1 MHKQSYL
8 AVCAILVMGLALGAF
23 AQQGAENAAPGKAPK
38 STKLLFR
45 EDFKAGKVGEVQLT
59 QDALTNPNL
68 ELKLYGPGS
77 KPGNADQSGLLLS
90 NEQDP
95 TLPGQTESIVW
106 TGVVGGNWAVLLK
119 DKTQYLDLRDTARL
133 RWRIRPR
140 GFHELR
146 PVVKLA
152 DGTMLAA
159 DYAEPT
165 STYMRVSE
173 VYFVDIPRW
182 RALNPDTVAEA
193 HAKPG
198 EGLWKYNVDL
208 SKVDEIGFTD
218 MMAGA
223 GHGAQ
228 GNIAVD
234 WIEIYGNP
242 GAARHHAIRAALSR

>member
-1 MHKQSYL
+1 MRKQNYI
-8 AVCAILVMGLALGAF
+8 AVSAVVVLGMAFAAF
-23 AQQGAENAAPGKAPK
+23 AQEAERNAVPDKKPK
-38 STKLLFR
+38 STQLLFR
-45 EDFKAGKVGEVQLT
+45 EDFKAGKAGEVQLT
-59 QDALTNPNL
+59 QDAIVNPNL
-68 ELKLYGPGS
+68 ELKVYGPGS

-95 TLPGQTESIVW
+95 TNPGQLESIVW
-106 TGVVGGNWAVLLK
+106 TGVVQGNWVVMLK
-119 DKTQYLDLRDTARL
+119 DKRQYLDLRDTARL

-159 DYAEPT
+159 DYSEPT

-173 VYFVDIPRW
+173 IYFTDIPRW
-182 RALNPDTVAEA
+182 RPINPETAAEA
-193 HAKPG
+193 RAKPG

-234 WIEIYGNP
+234 WVEVYGNP
-242 GAARHHAIRAALSR
+242 VPRSAASSELH

>member
-1 MHKQSYL
+1 MRKSYSAACAVLVLGL
-8 AVCAILVMGLALGAF
+8 AVGAF
-23 AQQGAENAAPGKAPK
+23 AQQDARNAAPGKAPK
-38 STKLLFR
+38 STTMLFR
-45 EDFKAGKVGEVQLT
+45 EDFKPGKVGEVQLN

-68 ELKLYGPGS
+68 LIKLYGPGS
-77 KPGNADQSGLLLS
+77 KPGDADQSGLLLS

-95 TLPGQTESIVW
+95 TNPGQTESIVW
-106 TGVVGGNWAVLLK
+106 TGVVQANWAVLLK
-119 DKTQYLDLRDTARL
+119 DKNNYLNLSDTARL

-146 PVVKLA
+146 PVIRLA

-165 STYMRVSE
+165 STYMRESE
-173 VYFVDIPRW
+173 IYFTDIPRW
-182 RALNPDTVAEA
+182 RALDPNTVAEA

-228 GNIAVD
+228 GNVAVD
-234 WIEIYGNP
+234 WIEVYGNP
-242 GAARHHAIRAALSR
+242 VPRGTTQSELH

>member
-1 MHKQSYL
+1 MRKQSCFAIC
-8 AVCAILVMGLALGAF
+8 AVVVLGLALGAF
-23 AQQGAENAAPGKAPK
+23 AQEAAQNVAPDKAPK
-38 STKLLFR
+38 STVLLFR
-45 EDFKAGKVGEVQLT
+45 EDFKAGKAGEVQLT
-59 QDALTNPNL
+59 QDAIVNPNL
-68 ELKLYGPGS
+68 ELKLYGPGA

-95 TLPGQTESIVW
+95 TNPGQLESIVW
-106 TGVVGGNWAVLLK
+106 TGVVQGNWAVLLK
-119 DKTQYLDLRDTARL
+119 DKRQYLDLRDTARL

-146 PVVKLA
+146 PVIKLA

-173 VYFVDIPRW
+173 IYFVDIPRW
-182 RALNPDTVAEA
+182 RALNPETVAEA
-193 HAKPG
+193 RAKRG
-198 EGLWKYNVDL
+198 EGLWKYDVDL

-228 GNIAVD
+228 GNVAVD
-234 WIEIYGNP
+234 WIEVYGNP
-242 GAARHHAIRAALSR
+242 VKRDVTSSQVR

>member
-1 MHKQSYL
+1 MRKQSYVAAS
-8 AVCAILVMGLALGAF
+8 AVVVLGLALGAF
-23 AQQGAENAAPGKAPK
+23 AQQAAQNAAPGKAPK
-38 STKLLFR
+38 STVLLFR
-45 EDFKAGKVGEVQLT
+45 EDFKTGKVGEVQLN
-59 QDALTNPNL
+59 QDAITNPNL
-68 ELKLYGPGS
+68 ILKLYGPGA
-77 KPGNADQSGLLLS
+77 KPGDADQSGLLLS
-90 NEQDP
+90 NEADP
-95 TLPGQTESIVW
+95 TVPGTTESIVW
-106 TGVVGGNWAVLLK
+106 TGVVQGNWAVLLK
-119 DKTQYLDLRDTARL
+119 DKNNFLNLNDTARL

-146 PVVKLA
+146 PVIRLA

-159 DYAEPT
+159 DYSEPT

-193 HAKPG
+193 RAKPG

-234 WIEIYGNP
+234 WIEVYGNP
-242 GAARHHAIRAALSR
+242 VPRGTTQSELH

>member
-1 MHKQSYL
+1 MRKQSYI
-8 AVCAILVMGLALGAF
+8 AISGIVVMGLALGAF
-23 AQQGAENAAPGKAPK
+23 AQEAAQNAAPGKAPK
-38 STKLLFR
+38 STVMLFR
-45 EDFKAGKVGEVQLT
+45 EDFKAGKLGEVQLT
-59 QDALTNPNL
+59 QDALVNPNL

-95 TLPGQTESIVW
+95 TNPGQLESIVW
-106 TGVVGGNWAVLLK
+106 TGVVQGNWAVLLK
-119 DKTQYLDLRDTARL
+119 DKRQYLDLRDTGRM

-146 PVVKLA
+146 PVVKLS

-159 DYAEPT
+159 DYSEPT

-173 VYFVDIPRW
+173 IYFVDIPRW
-182 RALNPDTVAEA
+182 RPINPDTVAEA
-193 HAKPG
+193 RAKPG
-198 EGLWKYNVDL
+198 EGLWRYNVDL

-228 GNIAVD
+228 GNVAVD
-234 WIEIYGNP
+234 WMEIYGNAVP
-242 GAARHHAIRAALSR
+242 RTATASELH

>member
-1 MHKQSYL
+1 MRKQSYI
-8 AVCAILVMGLALGAF
+8 AVCAVVVLGVALGAF
-23 AQQGAENAAPGKAPK
+23 ARQGAAPAAPGKTPK
-38 STKLLFR
+38 STTLLFR
-45 EDFKAGKVGEVQLT
+45 EDFKTGKVGEVQLN
-59 QDALTNPNL
+59 QDAITNPNL
-68 ELKLYGPGS
+68 QLKLYGPGS
-77 KPGNADQSGLLLS
+77 KPGDADQSGLLLS
-90 NEQDP
+90 NEADP
-95 TLPGQTESIVW
+95 TVPGTTESIVW
-106 TGVVGGNWAVLLK
+106 TGVVQGNWAVLLK
-119 DKTQYLDLRDTARL
+119 DKNNFLNLNDTARL

-146 PVVKLA
+146 PVIKLA

-159 DYAEPT
+159 DYSEPT

-173 VYFVDIPRW
+173 IYFVDISRW
-182 RALNPDTVAEA
+182 RPLNPDTVAEA
-193 HAKPG
+193 RAKPG

-234 WIEIYGNP
+234 WIEVYGNP
-242 GAARHHAIRAALSR
+242 VPRGTAQSELH

>member
-1 MHKQSYL
+1 MRKESYIAIC
-8 AVCAILVMGLALGAF
+8 AVVVLGLALGAF
-23 AQQGAENAAPGKAPK
+23 AQEAAQNAAPGKAPK
-38 STKLLFR
+38 ATSLLFR
-45 EDFKAGKVGEVQLT
+45 EDFKSMKAGEVQLN
-59 QDALTNPNL
+59 QDAIVNPNL
-68 ELKLYGPGS
+68 ELKMYGPGS

-95 TLPGQTESIVW
+95 TNPGQLESIVW
-106 TGVVGGNWAVLLK
+106 TGVVQANWVVMLR
-119 DKTQYLDLRDTARL
+119 DKRQYLDLRDTSRL
-133 RWRIRPR
+133 RWRVRPR

-159 DYAEPT
+159 DYSEPT

-173 VYFVDIPRW
+173 IYFVDIPRW
-182 RALNPDTVAEA
+182 RPINPQTAAEA
-193 HAKPG
+193 RAKPG
-198 EGLWKYNVDL
+198 EGLWKYDVDL

-234 WIEIYGNP
+234 WVEVYGNP
-242 GAARHHAIRAALSR
+242 VPRGTTQSELH